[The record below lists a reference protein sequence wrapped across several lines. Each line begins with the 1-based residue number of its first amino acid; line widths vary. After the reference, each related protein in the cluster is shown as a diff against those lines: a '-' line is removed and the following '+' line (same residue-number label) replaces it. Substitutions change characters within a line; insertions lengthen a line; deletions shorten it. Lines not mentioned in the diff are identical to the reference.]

1 MSMVNSQ
8 MMMTCGAGDA
18 DADMENSSQ
27 PGNQKDAPTRRQL
40 PTGDLL
46 PTIVVQYC
54 HDSRIMWSRDLR
66 DVDDDLESQYLAAK
80 GDQLQFALDVPG
92 KGNVEGTLWC
102 GSTVSPV
109 PKTFSPIYSGSFPLP
124 WLPWSSQLA

>member
-1 MSMVNSQ
+1 MIVY
-8 MMMTCGAGDA
+8 GAGYENSA
-18 DADMENSSQ
+18 DIENSSQ
-27 PGNQKDAPTRRQL
+27 PGNQKGRSTQARL

-54 HDSRIMWSRDLR
+54 RDSRILWSRDLR

-80 GDQLQFALDVPG
+80 GDQLSFALDVPG

-102 GSTVSPV
+102 E
-109 PKTFSPIYSGSFPLP
+109 FSEQFSCCMSLQYIKLH
-124 WLPWSSQLA
+124 